1 MNSRRVLAAL
11 LLVGL
16 AGSIIW
22 WAEERRAE
30 ATYSVVKGDTLW
42 KIAEAHGVTVDALR
56 SWNNLHGDHIEVGQ
70 LLRVG
75 SSAEAVGSEP
85 DKKAK
90 KAKKPRKKTSSTAV
104 EPGKWKVLSKPS
116 AEPCLS
122 LDTDPAEGDMVASAG
137 LSMDQVRS
145 SLRSIVGEAL
155 RCEADEGATTAAIT
169 FSILVGCD
177 GVVDSVDIED
187 RADSSKRYAKCVAGV
202 LEYAD
207 FPAHDMPKG
216 MRFTYPVNVEF

>member
-1 MNSRRVLAAL
+1 MNVRRVIAAL

-30 ATYSVVKGDTLW
+30 ATYSVVQGDTLW

-56 SWNNLHGDHIEVGQ
+56 SWNSLRGDHIEVGQ
-70 LLRVG
+70 VLRVG
-75 SSAEAVGSEP
+75 SGTVAVTTEP
-85 DKKAK
+85 K
-90 KAKKPRKKTSSTAV
+90 KKPGKTRKRAPEQPT
-104 EPGKWKVLSKPS
+104 ELGNWKVLSKPA
-116 AEPCLS
+116 AEPCLE

-137 LSMDQVRS
+137 LSMSAVRS

-155 RCEADEGATTAAIT
+155 RCEADEGATTASIT

-187 RADSSKRYAKCVAGV
+187 RSDSSKRYAACVADV

>member
-1 MNSRRVLAAL
+1 MNVRRVVAAL

-42 KIAEAHGVTVDALR
+42 KIAEAHGVTVEALR
-56 SWNNLHGDHIEVGQ
+56 SWNNLRGDHIEVGQ
-70 LLRVG
+70 VLRVG
-75 SSAEAVGSEP
+75 SHADSVEAKPEP
-85 DKKAK
+85 KAK
-90 KAKKPRKKTSSTAV
+90 KARRKTPKKPA
-104 EPGKWKVLSKPS
+104 EPGGWKVLSKPS
-116 AEPCLS
+116 AEPCLE
-122 LDTDPAEGDMVASAG
+122 LKTDPAEGDMVASAG

-145 SLRSIVGEAL
+145 SLRRIVGEAL
-155 RCEADEGATTAAIT
+155 RCESDEGATTASIT

-177 GVVDSVDIED
+177 GIVDSVDIED
-187 RADSSKRYAKCVAGV
+187 RADSSKRYAQCVADV

>member
-1 MNSRRVLAAL
+1 MNVRRVIAAL

-22 WAEERRAE
+22 WAEERRAQ
-30 ATYSVVKGDTLW
+30 ATYSVVRGDTLW

-56 SWNNLHGDHIEVGQ
+56 SWNNLRGDHIEVGQ
-70 LLRVG
+70 VLRVG
-75 SSAEAVGSEP
+75 SRAEPAT
-85 DKKAK
+85 AK
-90 KAKKPRKKTSSTAV
+90 PETKLKKTPKRTSPKPPET
-104 EPGKWKVLSKPS
+104 GTWKTLSKPS
-116 AEPCLS
+116 AEPCLA
-122 LDTDPAEGDMVASAG
+122 LDMDPAEGDMVASSG
-137 LSMDQVRS
+137 LSMDQVRP
-145 SLRSIVGEAL
+145 SLRRIVGEAL
-155 RCEADEGATTAAIT
+155 RCEADEGATTASIT

-187 RADSSKRYAKCVAGV
+187 RGDSSKRYAQCVAEV